1 MQNIIENLRK
11 VHDQISSSCQ
21 LAQRKADEV
30 RLLCVSKTKPEE
42 MIKAAYE
49 AGERCFGESY
59 ALEAADKIISLKS
72 QGYNDIIWHFI
83 GPIQSNKTK
92 HIAAHFDVVESLDR
106 IKIAQ
111 RLNDQRPD
119 ELKPLKVMIQV
130 NISHED
136 QKQGCEESELE
147 ELLKA
152 CSVLPKLEVV
162 GLMGVARIDA
172 DKQELE
178 QSFSSLKAMRDR
190 LSTAYPQLKE
200 LSMGMTHDLGEAIA
214 SGSTEVRIGSAIFG
228 EREYHH

>member
-1 MQNIIENLRK
+1 MQNILDNLRK
-11 VHDQISSSCQ
+11 VHDQITSSCE
-21 LAQRKADEV
+21 LANRNAEEV
-30 RLLCVSKTKPEE
+30 RLLCVSKTKPEQ
-42 MIKAAYE
+42 MIIEAYA

-59 ALEAADKIISLKS
+59 AVEAAQKIESLKA

-111 RLNDQRPD
+111 RLNDQRP
-119 ELKPLKVMIQV
+119 EGLKPLKVMIQV

-136 QKQGCEESELE
+136 QKQGCDENELE

-152 CSVLPKLEVV
+152 CSVLPKLEVI

-172 DKQELE
+172 NKQELE
-178 QSFSSLKAMRDR
+178 QSFGSLKALRDR
-190 LSTAYPQLKE
+190 LSDAYPQLKE
-200 LSMGMTHDLGEAIA
+200 LSMGMTHDLSEAIA